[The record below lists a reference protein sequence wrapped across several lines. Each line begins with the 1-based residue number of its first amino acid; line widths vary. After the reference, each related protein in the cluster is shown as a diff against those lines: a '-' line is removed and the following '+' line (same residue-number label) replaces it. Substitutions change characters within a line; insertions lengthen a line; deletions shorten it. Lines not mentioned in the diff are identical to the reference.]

1 MLSAQTVGSFRGW
14 AAIDRARFPAVVIA
28 EPLAVDF
35 SGTALHPAHLEGG
48 GRGGGQWHLVG
59 ASQGIT
65 VCIHASQLCAHCIQL
80 RC

>member
-48 GRGGGQWHLVG
+48 GRGGGVN
-59 ASQGIT
+59 GI
-65 VCIHASQLCAHCIQL
+65 
-80 RC
+80 